1 MTNRC
6 PLLFIIAKVWETI
19 FLYKIV
25 EKISTTTT
33 KAWETKSMQKCHLSY
48 KAERQILSLGK
59 QNDPYTQ
66 SPQLGSSHTSVPTGN
81 ASFHSI
87 DCQHSN
93 KSSMNMEEQ
102 H

>member
-33 KAWETKSMQKCHLSY
+33 KAWETKVCKNATCHTNL
-48 KAERQILSLGK
+48 
-59 QNDPYTQ
+59 
-66 SPQLGSSHTSVPTGN
+66 
-81 ASFHSI
+81 
-87 DCQHSN
+87 
-93 KSSMNMEEQ
+93 
-102 H
+102 